1 MTMVLMTVLIDDPAE
16 YQIMICLMTVLFRM
30 DDPQHVATAPLATV
44 FTEAFRF
51 GSMLPLDHNTRWPL
65 ITKLNGTCRRGLANN
80 KMLQT
85 MMQMS
90 LANWTS
96 LRTATCLLYHSSQI
110 ASSQSLLQHHSL
122 TQFSASEGYCKANLY
137 LSVHSR

>member
-51 GSMLPLDHNTRWPL
+51 GSMLPLDHNTMAVDH
-65 ITKLNGTCRRGLANN
+65 KN
-80 KMLQT
+80 KWHM
-85 MMQMS
+85 
-90 LANWTS
+90 ADV
-96 LRTATCLLYHSSQI
+96 
-110 ASSQSLLQHHSL
+110 SLLTLPAGS
-122 TQFSASEGYCKANLY
+122 GK
-137 LSVHSR
+137 

>member
-1 MTMVLMTVLIDDPAE
+1 MRSNTAELSEGARGTVAGASAAPPE
-16 YQIMICLMTVLFRM
+16 
-30 DDPQHVATAPLATV
+30 ATAPLATFDSV
-44 FTEAFRF
+44 FAEAFRF
-51 GSMLPLDHNTRWPL
+51 GGMLLLDHNTRWPL
-65 ITKLNGTCRRGLANN
+65 ITKLNGTCRRGLAKN

-122 TQFSASEGYCKANLY
+122 TQFSASEGYCKARLE
-137 LSVHSR
+137 LSDHSR

>member
-1 MTMVLMTVLIDDPAE
+1 
-16 YQIMICLMTVLFRM
+16 
-30 DDPQHVATAPLATV
+30 
-44 FTEAFRF
+44 
-51 GSMLPLDHNTRWPL
+51 
-65 ITKLNGTCRRGLANN
+65 
-80 KMLQT
+80 

-122 TQFSASEGYCKANLY
+122 TQFSASEGYCKARLELLFIRADSMY
-137 LSVHSR
+137 